1 MRVRNA
7 GKSTVHVRRRRIEPG
22 ETAELSEEELRMSGV
37 QALLKDGTL
46 VEVEDAA
53 EETAEEKPAGE
64 ATEETAERR
73 AEKKEERSARRR
85 RRSRKKEEE

>member
-46 VEVEDAA
+46 VEVEDAVKKPA
-53 EETAEEKPAGE
+53 EKTAEGAMEETAEGKP
-64 ATEETAERR
+64 
-73 AEKKEERSARRR
+73 ARRR
-85 RRSRKKEEE
+85 RRSSTRKREK